1 MDSKAKAIAGLLAAT
16 CVCSIIALILS
27 IVNVKD
33 VLLPPCTKYGLV
45 FDAGSTHTSLY
56 TYQWRANKENDTGIV
71 SQVEACSVSGPG
83 ISSYADD
90 PAGAGASLKP
100 CLDRAM
106 KIIPAEQQRETPTYL
121 GATAGMRLLREENS
135 SKAEQ
140 VLVEVSK
147 AIGEYPVDFRGARIL
162 TGSEEGSFG
171 WITVNYLL
179 ETLVKFSFAEKWE
192 HPQDIE
198 VLGALDLGGASTQ
211 ITFQPGV
218 PVEDRNTSVFFR
230 LYGTNYSL
238 YSHSYLCYGQ
248 SQALKM
254 LLAALHQVPQGTGA
268 AQPSPSAVAH
278 LPLQRW
284 ACLWAKSWE
293 LAEPWVLSREAKNC
307 LIWVEGGGGCQ
318 PGLPSPH
325 ILTCSGIFCNFPS
338 PAVCVV
344 FLLSPCS
351 WPCSISAQRE
361 VSQHSPCTTARGQRQ
376 SPGLLRELPG
386 GVHPVLLGCSPA
398 FWDGLWE
405 GSQWRCSPINGS
417 IPLQASLS
425 TQIKHPCYPQ
435 GYQENI
441 TVAELYDSPCVHAP
455 SSASPGPV
463 LTVTGTGDP
472 AACATAIRSLFNFTC
487 RAQGPCGFNGVY
499 QPPVRGQFFAFA
511 GFYYAFNF
519 LNLTRQQSLS
529 EVNTTVLS
537 FCRRNWI
544 ELVQSFPGDLKYL
557 HTYCSVAFYILTLLL
572 DGYKFNEH
580 TWSNIHFSRQAAN
593 TDIGWTLGF
602 MLNLTNMIP
611 TEALQHVKGHQPDLW
626 AGAISFLTLA
636 IVAGLVAVFLHC
648 FWKTK

>member
-1 MDSKAKAIAGLLAAT
+1 PQSIPSYRPPQSPSMSPRLLTAVGWAA
-16 CVCSIIALILS
+16 VL
-27 IVNVKD
+27 
-33 VLLPPCTKYGLV
+33 VLLTVVVFVMVLIPAKDYGLV

-56 TYQWRANKENDTGIV
+56 TYQWRANKENGTGIV
-71 SQVEACSVSGPG
+71 SQVEACSVSGECRGLP
-83 ISSYADD
+83 
-90 PAGAGASLKP
+90 SLSRSL
-100 CLDRAM
+100 LDCCP
-106 KIIPAEQQRETPTYL
+106 KLSQQHCPVRNHRKGLGLPRETPTYL

-318 PGLPSPH
+318 PGL
-325 ILTCSGIFCNFPS
+325 
-338 PAVCVV
+338 
-344 FLLSPCS
+344 LL
-351 WPCSISAQRE
+351 
-361 VSQHSPCTTARGQRQ
+361 
-376 SPGLLRELPG
+376 
-386 GVHPVLLGCSPA
+386 
-398 FWDGLWE
+398 
-405 GSQWRCSPINGS
+405 
-417 IPLQASLS
+417 
-425 TQIKHPCYPQ
+425 
-435 GYQENI
+435 
-441 TVAELYDSPCVHAP
+441 
-455 SSASPGPV
+455 
-463 LTVTGTGDP
+463 
-472 AACATAIRSLFNFTC
+472 
-487 RAQGPCGFNGVY
+487 
-499 QPPVRGQFFAFA
+499 
-511 GFYYAFNF
+511 
-519 LNLTRQQSLS
+519 
-529 EVNTTVLS
+529 
-537 FCRRNWI
+537 
-544 ELVQSFPGDLKYL
+544 
-557 HTYCSVAFYILTLLL
+557 
-572 DGYKFNEH
+572 
-580 TWSNIHFSRQAAN
+580 
-593 TDIGWTLGF
+593 
-602 MLNLTNMIP
+602 P
-611 TEALQHVKGHQPDLW
+611 T
-626 AGAISFLTLA
+626 S
-636 IVAGLVAVFLHC
+636 
-648 FWKTK
+648 

>member
-1 MDSKAKAIAGLLAAT
+1 MGSKAKAIAALLAVT

-27 IVNVKD
+27 VVNVKD
-33 VLLPPCTKYGLV
+33 VLLSPSTKYGLV

-56 TYQWRANKENDTGIV
+56 IYRWPADKENDTGIV
-71 SQVEACSVSGPG
+71 SQVEACSVSAPAGLTGRAQHFSLPGSGVCSASPGMPTALLLWLERKRLQRPGCVAMPQLLPPGRTAPSTEQGWTWQGPG

-90 PAGAGASLKP
+90 PVGAGASLKP

-106 KIIPAEQQRETPTYL
+106 KIVPAEQQRETPTYL

-135 SKAEQ
+135 TKAEQ
-140 VLVEVSK
+140 VLAEVSK

-179 ETLVKFSFAEKWE
+179 ETLVKLSLALCSRVPTHRWILGSQGYTWQQDQPPGDRVPFSLIKVSGCQQMCGSQEAAAQCSVEVSFSFAEKWE
-192 HPQDIE
+192 HPQDTE

-218 PVEDRNTSVFFR
+218 PVEDRNTSVFFQ

-254 LLAALHQVPQGTGA
+254 LLAALHQA
-268 AQPSPSAVAH
+268 SS
-278 LPLQRW
+278 
-284 ACLWAKSWE
+284 
-293 LAEPWVLSREAKNC
+293 
-307 LIWVEGGGGCQ
+307 
-318 PGLPSPH
+318 
-325 ILTCSGIFCNFPS
+325 
-338 PAVCVV
+338 
-344 FLLSPCS
+344 
-351 WPCSISAQRE
+351 SAQI
-361 VSQHSPCTTARGQRQ
+361 S
-376 SPGLLRELPG
+376 
-386 GVHPVLLGCSPA
+386 
-398 FWDGLWE
+398 
-405 GSQWRCSPINGS
+405 
-417 IPLQASLS
+417 
-425 TQIKHPCYPQ
+425 HPCYPQ

-441 TVAELYDSPCVHAP
+441 TVAELYDSPCVRAP
-455 SSASPGPV
+455 SSASPGLV
-463 LTVTGTGDP
+463 LMVMGTGDP
-472 AACATAIRSLFNFTC
+472 AACGTAVQRLFNFSC
-487 RAQGPCGFNGVY
+487 GAQGPCGFNGVY
-499 QPPVRGQFFAFA
+499 QPPVRGRFFAFA
-511 GFYYAFNF
+511 GFYYTFNF

-537 FCRRNWI
+537 FCRRNWA
-544 ELVQSFPGDLKYL
+544 ELVQSFPRHLKYL

-602 MLNLTNMIP
+602 MLNLTNMFP
-611 TEALQHVKGHQPDLW
+611 AEALQRVKGHQPGLW
-626 AGAISFLTLA
+626 AGAVSLLVLA

-648 FWKTK
+648 SWKTK

>member
-1 MDSKAKAIAGLLAAT
+1 MGSKAKAIAGLLAAT

-27 IVNVKD
+27 VVNVKD
-33 VLLPPCTKYGLV
+33 VFLPPSTKYGLV

-56 TYQWRANKENDTGIV
+56 IYRWRADKENDTGIV

-106 KIIPAEQQRETPTYL
+106 KIVPAEQQRETPTYL

-135 SKAEQ
+135 TKAEQ
-140 VLVEVSK
+140 VLAEVSK

-162 TGSEEGSFG
+162 LGSEEGSFG

-192 HPQDIE
+192 HPQDAE

-254 LLAALHQVPQGTGA
+254 LLAALHQA
-268 AQPSPSAVAH
+268 SS
-278 LPLQRW
+278 
-284 ACLWAKSWE
+284 
-293 LAEPWVLSREAKNC
+293 
-307 LIWVEGGGGCQ
+307 
-318 PGLPSPH
+318 
-325 ILTCSGIFCNFPS
+325 
-338 PAVCVV
+338 
-344 FLLSPCS
+344 
-351 WPCSISAQRE
+351 SAQ
-361 VSQHSPCTTARGQRQ
+361 
-376 SPGLLRELPG
+376 
-386 GVHPVLLGCSPA
+386 
-398 FWDGLWE
+398 
-405 GSQWRCSPINGS
+405 I
-417 IPLQASLS
+417 I
-425 TQIKHPCYPQ
+425 HPCYPQ

-455 SSASPGPV
+455 SSASPGLV

-472 AACATAIRSLFNFTC
+472 AACGTAVRRLFNFSC

-511 GFYYAFNF
+511 GFYYTFNF
-519 LNLTRQQSLS
+519 LNLTHQQSLS

-537 FCRRNWI
+537 FCRRNWT
-544 ELVQSFPGDLKYL
+544 ELVQSFPKNLNYL

-611 TEALQHVKGHQPDLW
+611 AEALQHVKGHQPGLW
-626 AGAISFLTLA
+626 AGAVSFLVLA
-636 IVAGLVAVFLHC
+636 VVAGLVAVFLHC